1 MKVLL
6 TKELGRLAKWLRILG
21 IDAEYTRE
29 GTNSSVIIQALREG
43 RMILTRNH
51 HLPASRGIRIII
63 LQQESIKEQLAEAL
77 QSLGIALESAQMFTR
92 CTVCNTGLEPI
103 EKNAA
108 QDKVPQYVFETQNE
122 FFTCPQCSRIYW
134 RGTHWG
140 NVRELLDS
148 IKD

>member
-21 IDAEYTRE
+21 VDAEYTRQD
-29 GTNSSVIIQALREG
+29 NNASVIIQALRED
-43 RMILTRNH
+43 RVILTRNH
-51 HLPASRGIRIII
+51 HLPASRGIRISI
-63 LQQESIKEQLAEAL
+63 LKQEPIKEQLSEAL
-77 QSLGIALESAQMFTR
+77 KVLSVGLESTRMFTR
-92 CTVCNTGLEPI
+92 CTVCNKELMSV
-103 EKNAA
+103 EKKTV
-108 QDKVPQYVFETQNE
+108 QEKVPQYVFETQDE

-148 IKD
+148 LKG

>member
-1 MKVLL
+1 VKILL

-21 IDAEYTRE
+21 IDAEYTRQ
-29 GTNSSVIIQALREG
+29 GNNASVIIQALRED

-63 LQQESIKEQLAEAL
+63 LKEEAIKEQLGEAL
-77 QSLGIALESAQMFTR
+77 KALSVRLESLQMFTR
-92 CTVCNTGLEPI
+92 CTVCNKELTPV
-103 EKNAA
+103 EKNAV
-108 QDKVPQYVFETQNE
+108 QEKVPQYVFETHDE
-122 FFTCPQCSRIYW
+122 FFICPQCSRIYW